1 MLFALPDH
9 HKNCWDWDFLLAQW
23 QVSAMGLQNK
33 ATLFA
38 GRREIPRD
46 YQQINDNS
54 IPRVFLGTAEFI
66 RKRS

>member
-1 MLFALPDH
+1 
-9 HKNCWDWDFLLAQW
+9 
-23 QVSAMGLQNK
+23 MGLQNK

-54 IPRVFLGTAEFI
+54 IPRVFLEISEFI